1 MRDANLKMNVPEAK
15 DKRQPTPP
23 LSVSVPTLQIEIL
36 SDFISNVKNRPTS
49 AHTKSL
55 FVLTSYQSPLHQIIL
70 ILTVSHKH
78 RCLLPFSHFCLEIL
92 RRLVGEPVFGSRVS
106 CLPVDAPPRAIF
118 HSLLLLGS
126 QQAPEQQHTRQR
138 YSSEIGASLGFCIFR
153 QSLLTFD
160 HSE

>member
-1 MRDANLKMNVPEAK
+1 MRDANLKINVPEAK

-23 LSVSVPTLQIEIL
+23 PPLSVPTFQIKIL

-70 ILTVSHKH
+70 ILMVSHKH
-78 RCLLPFSHFCLEIL
+78 RCPLPFSHFCLEIL

-106 CLPVDAPPRAIF
+106 CLPVDAPLRAIF

-126 QQAPEQQHTRQR
+126 SGPRTTTHTATLQC
-138 YSSEIGASLGFCIFR
+138 S
-153 QSLLTFD
+153 
-160 HSE
+160 